1 VGKGWAK
8 GLTAATDARVAR
20 AAAAHRGK
28 RYVAR
33 VPPELDRRRTSAPVR
48 VHAWTPQLAYAVGLL
63 ATDGC
68 LAGGKSVAFKS
79 KDLELV
85 ELLLASLGKRNRIT
99 PVRTRIGGVA
109 YLTQIGDVG
118 FYRWLMTIG
127 LSPRKSLTLGA
138 IDVPDAFLLPL
149 TRGLLDG
156 DGSIMNKSARAD
168 TGRRSDYY
176 WEYLKTKFVSASR
189 AHVEWLQ
196 ARLRSHVGVSGYIEW
211 TRARDDRRDLY
222 ALRYGKRES
231 IRLLPLL
238 YADPD
243 APRLRRKWLIWID
256 YLSRHPSAR

>member
-1 VGKGWAK
+1 M
-8 GLTAATDARVAR
+8 
-20 AAAAHRGK
+20 
-28 RYVAR
+28 AR

-168 TGRRSDYY
+168 TGRRSRLLLGVPED
-176 WEYLKTKFVSASR
+176 EVREREPSSR
-189 AHVEWLQ
+189 RVAAGAAPI
-196 ARLRSHVGVSGYIEW
+196 ARWRERLHRMDPSSRRPARPLRP
-211 TRARDDRRDLY
+211 
-222 ALRYGKRES
+222 S
-231 IRLLPLL
+231 IREAREHPTSAAPLCRPRRTAPATQVADLDRLPVPSPIGAVEFPHRPRWRKL
-238 YADPD
+238 AD
-243 APRLRRKWLIWID
+243 
-256 YLSRHPSAR
+256 ARV